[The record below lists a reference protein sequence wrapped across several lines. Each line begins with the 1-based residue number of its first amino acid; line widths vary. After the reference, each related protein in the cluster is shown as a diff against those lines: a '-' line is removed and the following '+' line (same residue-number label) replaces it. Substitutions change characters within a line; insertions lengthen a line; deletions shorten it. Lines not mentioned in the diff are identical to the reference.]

1 MFDLPGTVV
10 NETNIVN
17 SVINKAIAAM
27 AAAGATIVNIASPML
42 ASPYI
47 SATYDVQKYEFPDAL
62 TQYLNRSSLN
72 APYRSFDQIVA
83 SKKFLPVCYT
93 EILGQA
99 MATSNNDPSYRT
111 RLSKYS
117 DQQYRLYKEFSMHN
131 LDAVV
136 YPEQKNLVV
145 TIGSPSQKGRNGILA
160 ATTGSPVVVVP
171 AGFSPI
177 SATAPIG
184 IPIGMEILGL
194 PFSEAKLLGKI
205 SVSFII
211 CMLTLLSMPL
221 TDIHFCVGLAFM
233 TPSL

>member
-1 MFDLPGTVV
+1 
-10 NETNIVN
+10 
-17 SVINKAIAAM
+17 M
-27 AAAGATIVNIASPML
+27 AAAGATIVNITSPLL

-47 SATYDVQKYEFPDAL
+47 SATYDVQKFEFPDDL
-62 TQYLNRSSLN
+62 TKYLNRSSLN

-83 SKKFLPVCYT
+83 SNKFLPVCYT

-99 MATSNNDPSYRT
+99 IPTSNNDPDYRI

-117 DQQYRLYKEFSMHN
+117 DQQYRLYKEFSVHT

-145 TIGSPSQKGRNGILA
+145 PIGSLSQKGRNGILA

-184 IPIGMEILGL
+184 IPIGMEMLGL

-205 SVSFII
+205 YLSFIN
-211 CMLTLLSMPL
+211 CMLTLLFMPL
-221 TDIHFCVGLAFM
+221 TDLHFCVRLA
-233 TPSL
+233 L